1 MGYGLTLEELQRRIA
16 EFNPID
22 NLASLAKANVK
33 ILHIHGDKD
42 ELVPMNAN
50 STELARRYRDLGG
63 TAEIV
68 VLEGLGHGGQVLYQS
83 EPLLKF
89 LLSD

>member
-1 MGYGLTLEELQRRIA
+1 
-16 EFNPID
+16 
-22 NLASLAKANVK
+22 
-33 ILHIHGDKD
+33 
-42 ELVPMNAN
+42 MNAN